1 MNKKRLQV
9 LQAMVLVGIVT
20 LVGCATSTTLAPL
33 PPEQYQKLGYTSG
46 DACGALLLGDWL
58 LAFMPIGLSDR
69 VEDARADAIAKVP
82 GATDLVNVSVKETWY
97 YWLIGT
103 SRCVTI
109 SGEAI
114 KS

>member
-1 MNKKRLQV
+1 M
-9 LQAMVLVGIVT
+9 
-20 LVGCATSTTLAPL
+20 